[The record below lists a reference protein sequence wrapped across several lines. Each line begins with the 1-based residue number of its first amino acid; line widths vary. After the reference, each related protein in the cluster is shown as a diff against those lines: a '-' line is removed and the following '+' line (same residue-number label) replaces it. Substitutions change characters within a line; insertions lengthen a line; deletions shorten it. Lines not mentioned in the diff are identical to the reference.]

1 MSAMKRHLENK
12 IAKLQEEK
20 RQNKAIIVDAFF
32 NNEISENKKEIN
44 TSLTRALMGI
54 VDDVKT
60 LSSETTEE
68 IKEQLELLAI
78 ASKVNNDIK
87 TY

>member
-32 NNEISENKKEIN
+32 NNEISEEHFKSEMN
-44 TSLTRALMGI
+44 AL
-54 VDDVKT
+54 DLAEKT
-60 LSSETTEE
+60 
-68 IKEQLELLAI
+68 IKELGL
-78 ASKVNNDIK
+78 
-87 TY
+87 

>member
-32 NNEISENKKEIN
+32 NNEISQEHYLSEMN
-44 TSLTRALMGI
+44 AL
-54 VDDVKT
+54 DLAEKT
-60 LSSETTEE
+60 
-68 IKEQLELLAI
+68 IKELGL
-78 ASKVNNDIK
+78 
-87 TY
+87 